1 MDNKINFQQLV
12 EQFAKASGMSR
23 NWSEQFVKSFF
34 DIISEKVIEEGLVKV
49 KGLGT
54 FKLVATENRESVNV
68 NTGERIV
75 IEGHQKINFIPESEL
90 KEFINQ
96 PFSAFE
102 TIQLND
108 EQVEELARMDDE
120 SSNSVKE
127 EAATSVSSDSAE
139 QTEVKQ
145 AQPVKPVKPVT
156 KPVVRQEKSG
166 PAEAGNV
173 PDVVLVGP
181 LLPAGGARNGEAHH
195 IHPAFRFIGEVLVWV
210 LSVALAIGVV
220 AYAVW
225 PALFVVLF
233 KDVEPNR
240 DGSGMSYTSQFEF
253 EVQPADTINADT
265 VIADTVIAD
274 TVVADTIT
282 EIGSFDISETES
294 LASAEQAA
302 VADRTASSGTLVL
315 LASDEMRDLSEITAA
330 DTVNY
335 LIVGE
340 LEKYVIGNGDTF
352 TKLALKYYGSK
363 KLWPYIAK
371 CNNVDV
377 NKLKAGDVVSIP
389 ILVNR

>member
-120 SSNSVKE
+120 SSNSAKE

-139 QTEVKQ
+139 QTEVK
-145 AQPVKPVKPVT
+145 PVT
-156 KPVVRQEKSG
+156 KP
-166 PAEAGNV
+166 
-173 PDVVLVGP
+173 VVLVGP

-195 IHPAFRFIGEVLVWV
+195 IHPAFRFIGKVLVWV
-210 LSVALAIGVV
+210 LSVALALGVV

-265 VIADTVIAD
+265 VIADTVIADTVVAD

>member
-120 SSNSVKE
+120 SSNSAKE

-139 QTEVKQ
+139 QTEVK
-145 AQPVKPVKPVT
+145 PVT
-156 KPVVRQEKSG
+156 KP
-166 PAEAGNV
+166 
-173 PDVVLVGP
+173 VVLVGP

-195 IHPAFRFIGEVLVWV
+195 IHPAFRFIGKVLVWV
-210 LSVALAIGVV
+210 LSVALALGVV

-265 VIADTVIAD
+265 VI
-274 TVVADTIT
+274 ADTIT